1 MSEQEAQQPQLP
13 LVGVGPRLKAAR
25 EQLGITREGMAQKT
39 RIAERLIAAIEL
51 GDWDA
56 LPSRTYATGFTRSYA
71 RAVGLN
77 EKEIVSEV
85 RREMGLAEPVEYRAG
100 TASLE
105 PGDPARVPGSRFA
118 WGLALLA
125 ILLAIGGYFAFRT
138 LFSPAV
144 VLPETMPIETASAE
158 AVVTTEATV
167 PAIYPSLTADGAL
180 LPTEAA
186 AQAGQSVAP
195 RRVEPRPSS
204 RSSPSPGPRTS
215 TSATPTAQPASAPAP
230 DQGSVQPPPSTVSN

>member
-13 LVGVGPRLKAAR
+13 LAGVGPRLKAAR

-39 RIAERLIAAIEL
+39 RIAERLIAAIEA

-71 RAVGLN
+71 RAVGLD
-77 EKEIVSEV
+77 EKAIVSEV

-100 TASLE
+100 TASLD
-105 PGDPARVPGSRFA
+105 PGDPARVPGSKFA

-125 ILLAIGGYFAFRT
+125 IVLAIGGYFAFRT

-144 VLPETMPIETASAE
+144 VLPETLPIETASAE
-158 AVVTTEATV
+158 VVVTTEASV
-167 PAIYPSLTADGAL
+167 PAIYPSLGADGTL
-180 LPTEAA
+180 LPTDGSGQTG
-186 AQAGQSVAP
+186 QATAP
-195 RRVEPRPSS
+195 RRVESRPSV
-204 RSSPSPGPRTS
+204 RPATRAS
-215 TSATPTAQPASAPAP
+215 TPASPTPQPAPAP
-230 DQGSVQPPPSTVSN
+230 APAAEQGSVQPPPSTVSN